1 MIPSKIVLTQALPLG
16 PSGKVD
22 RSVLLTT
29 AAFAPERRQLVVPRT
44 DLERAIAGVWSAAL
58 GTRDVS
64 ATDDFFVD
72 LGGHSLLAT
81 QVISELCSM
90 LQIQIPLRLLF
101 EQPTLEGFSTALE
114 GDDDRRDRITRSLQ
128 LIRFVADL
136 SSEEVSTLM
145 QERDHTS
152 SGEARTAAAAADGRD
167 GVSVT
172 ARQEVS

>member
-1 MIPSKIVLTQALPLG
+1 
-16 PSGKVD
+16 
-22 RSVLLTT
+22 
-29 AAFAPERRQLVVPRT
+29 
-44 DLERAIAGVWSAAL
+44 
-58 GTRDVS
+58 
-64 ATDDFFVD
+64 
-72 LGGHSLLAT
+72 
-81 QVISELCSM
+81 VISELCSM